1 MPYWKKLVH
10 ERLQK
15 LSLPPERK
23 QEIVN
28 EIAGHM
34 EDVNEER
41 LQEGI
46 SEKAALEQAALSFP
60 AWESLSHSIQ
70 QIELQEGTMNYRTK
84 TLWLPGLATLS
95 ISFAIL
101 VWSRLA
107 GLEPGVVRLGRS
119 LNLELYY
126 PWLFIL
132 PVLGT
137 LGAPFRPCRLRPP
150 QVNNRHTGVF

>member
-1 MPYWKKLVH
+1 MPDWKKLVH

-46 SEKAALEQAALSFP
+46 SEKEALEQAGLSFP
-60 AWESLSHSIQ
+60 A
-70 QIELQEGTMNYRTK
+70 
-84 TLWLPGLATLS
+84 
-95 ISFAIL
+95 
-101 VWSRLA
+101 
-107 GLEPGVVRLGRS
+107 
-119 LNLELYY
+119 
-126 PWLFIL
+126 
-132 PVLGT
+132 
-137 LGAPFRPCRLRPP
+137 
-150 QVNNRHTGVF
+150 

>member
-1 MPYWKKLVH
+1 MPDWKKLVH

-46 SEKAALEQAALSFP
+46 SEKEV
-60 AWESLSHSIQ
+60 
-70 QIELQEGTMNYRTK
+70 R
-84 TLWLPGLATLS
+84 
-95 ISFAIL
+95 
-101 VWSRLA
+101 
-107 GLEPGVVRLGRS
+107 EP
-119 LNLELYY
+119 
-126 PWLFIL
+126 
-132 PVLGT
+132 
-137 LGAPFRPCRLRPP
+137 
-150 QVNNRHTGVF
+150 